1 MKSVFLTEL
10 AILIQLK
17 SVRVILLV
25 FLCVV
30 VSLFAFAASECDS
43 DAHCRHLLK
52 IFEAKKLPFEVA
64 NRSVNAK
71 NEHTSS
77 FLPDVLFFLIAVLF
91 SYLPQNSVMKNQRT
105 RRGSIIITQ
114 KTAFVKGKSEIF

>member
-1 MKSVFLTEL
+1 MKSVFLAEL
-10 AILIQLK
+10 AILVQFK
-17 SVRVILLV
+17 SVGIILLV

-71 NEHTSS
+71 NEHTPS
-77 FLPDVLFFLIAVLF
+77 FLACCIIPFDSGPVFVPP
-91 SYLPQNSVMKNQRT
+91 SKQRDE
-105 RRGSIIITQ
+105 
-114 KTAFVKGKSEIF
+114 KTAHAPR